1 MKARGVDVGPS
12 PLFFGCRHEQQDFI
26 YADELKAFA
35 STGVTELHLAF
46 SRMQAEKVDVRDV
59 TRKAA
64 DRVWS
69 LIENGAVIYVC
80 GDASRMEPDVRSPD
94 RHSTGQAGCGC
105 LGCDQALRSACRRQ
119 PLSRGRLG
127 FELAGRRSASLDRSR
142 IRVRRSVSIAYPAGF
157 CRRSAR
163 YSASREMSAS
173 RI

>member
-12 PLFFGCRHEQQDFI
+12 LLFFGCRHERQDFI
-26 YADELKAFA
+26 YADELEAFA

-80 GDASRMEPDVRSPD
+80 GDASRMEPDVRKALTGILQDKLGVDASDATRRFD
-94 RHSTGQAGCGC
+94 RLVA
-105 LGCDQALRSACRRQ
+105 DNRYRVDVW
-119 PLSRGRLG
+119 
-127 FELAGRRSASLDRSR
+127 ASS
-142 IRVRRSVSIAYPAGF
+142 
-157 CRRSAR
+157 
-163 YSASREMSAS
+163 
-173 RI
+173 